1 MIFRTEDVYFIDCP
15 FWSRELLVPKAIH
28 KWWFQIS
35 PSLIAHRR
43 IPQKNPFPSA
53 LWRTSP
59 TKLNT
64 HYSGKKLKFDTKSVS
79 SLLSQFSVQNLSF
92 PLIWKK
98 YFNFA
103 NYSLFFAQKLIQR
116 PRNIFSVSILSKETS
131 KKTFSSKCR

>member
-64 HYSGKKLKFDTKSVS
+64 HYNGKK
-79 SLLSQFSVQNLSF
+79 
-92 PLIWKK
+92 
-98 YFNFA
+98 
-103 NYSLFFAQKLIQR
+103 FF
-116 PRNIFSVSILSKETS
+116 IFSKDKWALILGTVLTLSYLTFFLPIFNLLAFLLNSGCSKS
-131 KKTFSSKCR
+131 DIKTFSHKRYEGILLYCNLIECFSKWS